1 METLQLYYFSGTGN
15 ARRVAHW
22 IEERAI
28 AQNISTTNEDIAKI
42 DRASIKVPD
51 KDVTIGIIGPTHGF
65 NYPPIIINFIFR
77 FPRSEHRNRI
87 FVVNTRAGLK
97 LSKLFLPGLSGI
109 ALWLA
114 ALVLTIKGYRVVG
127 MRSMDMPSN
136 WILLHPGLKETVVH
150 SIVEH
155 CQKITFRFADTMLGG
170 KTCYKA
176 AFDIVQDLL
185 VSPISVLYYVIG
197 RFVLSKS
204 FYASK
209 ECDGCNICVNSCPIK
224 AIKLVHNE
232 PFWTYRCE
240 SCMRCMNICPK
251 RAIQTGHGFLFGII
265 YLSYSTVIV
274 GLYSILGK
282 YIPIESKGFLAGTAR
297 FMIESAIVFTML
309 VIGYRIL
316 HRLKRVALFRQLIE
330 YTSLTRFKFWRRYYL
345 NNGTLSRKKNQ

>member
-1 METLQLYYFSGTGN
+1 MEKLQLYYFSGTGN

-22 IEERAI
+22 IEECATDRQYI
-28 AQNISTTNEDIAKI
+28 TSNEDIAKI
-42 DRASIKVPD
+42 DRASIKAPD
-51 KDVTIGIIGPTHGF
+51 KDETIGIVGPTHGF
-65 NYPPIIINFIFR
+65 NYPPLIVHFIFR
-77 FPRSEHRNRI
+77 FPRSKHRNRI
-87 FVVNTRAGLK
+87 FLVNTRAGLK

-127 MRSMDMPSN
+127 MRSFDMPSN
-136 WILLHPGLKETVVH
+136 WILLHPGLKEKVVH
-150 SIVEH
+150 SIVER
-155 CQKITFRFADTMLGG
+155 CQRISYGFADTILSGR
-170 KTCYKA
+170 TCYKA
-176 AFDIVQDLL
+176 AFDIIQDLL

-209 ECDGCNICVNSCPIK
+209 ECNSCNICVNSCPIK

-251 RAIQTGHGFLFGII
+251 RAIQTGHGYLFGII
-265 YLSYSTVIV
+265 YLTYTTVIA
-274 GLYSILGK
+274 GLYIFIGK
-282 YIPIESKGFLAGTAR
+282 YYPIESKGFLEGTAR
-297 FMIESAIVFTML
+297 FIIESAIVFTML

-316 HRLKRVALFRQLIE
+316 HRLKRVVLFRQLIE

-345 NNGTLSRKKNQ
+345 NNGSHYHKKNQ